1 MQRVIGEFSGKYEF
15 LDLPDPNVALIEG
28 VRWGA
33 FEHPLTPAFWVSQAW
48 LSCDPE
54 ERDFRLGYSL
64 VEEVTICLLGGY
76 GIPAEIG
83 LAAAAR
89 VLEGMASFGYPLSQS
104 VLEGLLREPLTING
118 RPVRYRFA
126 KQRAAYLARALIE
139 LSMIDETA
147 LSDVEL
153 REALR
158 RLPGIGPKTASWIVR
173 NRRGSDEVAI
183 LDVHIVRA
191 CVMMNVFER
200 NSEPSGNYF
209 VLERKFL
216 DFCTAARVRASVMD
230 AIMWTTMRKISKR
243 LLHQLDYSLLSREL
257 DPPLFQESFCQ
268 ESIACREQTVAVM
281 TGRLRA

>member
-15 LDLPDPNVALIEG
+15 LDLPDPDVVLLDG

-48 LSCDPE
+48 LSCNDDA
-54 ERDFRLGYSL
+54 RNFRLGSSL

-76 GIPAEIG
+76 GIPAEVG

-89 VLEGMASFGYPLSQS
+89 VLKEIDSAREIPLTRSG
-104 VLEGLLREPLTING
+104 LEDLLREPLEVNG
-118 RPVRYRFA
+118 RSVRYRFA
-126 KQRAAYLARALIE
+126 RQRAAYVAAALE
-139 LSMIDETA
+139 DLSAINETA

-173 NRRGSDEVAI
+173 NRRASDEVAI

-191 CVMMNVFER
+191 CVMMNVFGR
-200 NSEPSGNYF
+200 NSDPSRNYF

-216 DFCTAARVRASVMD
+216 DFCMAACVRASVMD
-230 AIMWTTMRKISKR
+230 AIMWATMRKISKP
-243 LLHQLDYSLLSREL
+243 LLRHLDYSLPSKQL
-257 DPPLFQESFCQ
+257 DLPLFGEALFQES
-268 ESIACREQTVAVM
+268 IA
-281 TGRLRA
+281 